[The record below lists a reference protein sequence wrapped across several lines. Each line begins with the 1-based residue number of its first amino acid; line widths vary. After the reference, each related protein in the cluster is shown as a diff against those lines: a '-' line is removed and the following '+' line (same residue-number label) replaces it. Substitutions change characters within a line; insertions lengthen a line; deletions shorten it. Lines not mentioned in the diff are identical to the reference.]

1 MRIASRETK
10 FSPAVRRQSVQ
21 QVQERRMTG
30 LEWGYRSR
38 FDELSRAQRIVIG
51 RDRSQSA
58 GLLAWHAVDSTTSP
72 GRILSIVH
80 VEDRRVI
87 IERRFRLPPE
97 LPQSDRPNLLPI
109 PEPTPKED
117 QR

>member
-51 RDRSQSA
+51 RDRWKVQACWPGMPLIQLPVQAVFFQSF
-58 GLLAWHAVDSTTSP
+58 T
-72 GRILSIVH
+72 
-80 VEDRRVI
+80 
-87 IERRFRLPPE
+87 
-97 LPQSDRPNLLPI
+97 
-109 PEPTPKED
+109 
-117 QR
+117 